1 MKLSM
6 LDQLK
11 IKKNYLQEKLLN
23 LKQTYGKRLADTFF
37 MHLTLRD
44 HIMIIKQLATLMRAG
59 IPLLNSLAIIQEQSR
74 ARAVKHIIEQ
84 ARRDIEN
91 GQYLSNALAKFK
103 RNFGELTINIIAVG
117 EISGNLCRNLDHLA
131 ISLKKRQ
138 VLRRKIISASVYPMF
153 IIVATVVI
161 SILLTTLVFPKI
173 IPVFLSINY
182 QLPWTTRFLI
192 FLNTTVKKY
201 GIFIGLAFV
210 AVIIGG
216 AVVLKIKK
224 VRFWYDRSLITI
236 PLVALLVRTYNIA
249 TICRTLGLLLGSG
262 TTIVNAF
269 RITARATAN
278 LAYKKELNGIGDQL
292 AKGEKISNQ
301 VRNNAFFGS
310 MVAPMIAVGESTRKL
325 SETFMYLA
333 DIHEQELDEAT
344 QTISTSIEPLLLIF
358 MGLLVGFI
366 AISIITPMYGITQH
380 LTPR

>member
-182 QLPWTTRFLI
+182 QLPWTT
-192 FLNTTVKKY
+192 
-201 GIFIGLAFV
+201 
-210 AVIIGG
+210 
-216 AVVLKIKK
+216 
-224 VRFWYDRSLITI
+224 
-236 PLVALLVRTYNIA
+236 
-249 TICRTLGLLLGSG
+249 
-262 TTIVNAF
+262 
-269 RITARATAN
+269 
-278 LAYKKELNGIGDQL
+278 
-292 AKGEKISNQ
+292 
-301 VRNNAFFGS
+301 
-310 MVAPMIAVGESTRKL
+310 
-325 SETFMYLA
+325 
-333 DIHEQELDEAT
+333 
-344 QTISTSIEPLLLIF
+344 
-358 MGLLVGFI
+358 
-366 AISIITPMYGITQH
+366 
-380 LTPR
+380 

>member
-1 MKLSM
+1 MKLSI

-11 IKKNYLQEKLLN
+11 VKKNLFQEKLLGF
-23 LKQTYGKRLADTFF
+23 KQTYGRGLAEKFF

-44 HIMIIKQLATLMRAG
+44 HIMVIKQLATLMRAG

-84 ARRDIEN
+84 ARHDVEN

-161 SILLTTLVFPKI
+161 SILLTALVFPKI

-192 FLNTTVKKY
+192 FLNIAVKKY

-236 PLVALLVRTYNIA
+236 PLIALLVRTYNIA

-269 RITARATAN
+269 HITARATTN
-278 LAYKKELNGIGDQL
+278 LAYKKELHGIGDQL

-301 VRNNAFFGS
+301 IRNNIFFGS
-310 MVAPMIAVGESTRKL
+310 MVAPMIAVGESTGKL

-333 DIHEQELDEAT
+333 EAHEEEMDEAT

-380 LTPR
+380 LTE

>member
-1 MKLSM
+1 
-6 LDQLK
+6 
-11 IKKNYLQEKLLN
+11 
-23 LKQTYGKRLADTFF
+23 
-37 MHLTLRD
+37 
-44 HIMIIKQLATLMRAG
+44 
-59 IPLLNSLAIIQEQSR
+59 
-74 ARAVKHIIEQ
+74 
-84 ARRDIEN
+84 
-91 GQYLSNALAKFK
+91 
-103 RNFGELTINIIAVG
+103 
-117 EISGNLCRNLDHLA
+117 
-131 ISLKKRQ
+131 
-138 VLRRKIISASVYPMF
+138 MF

-161 SILLTTLVFPKI
+161 SILLTALVFPKI

-192 FLNTTVKKY
+192 FLNIAVKKY

-236 PLVALLVRTYNIA
+236 PLIALLVRTYNIA

-269 RITARATAN
+269 HITARATTN
-278 LAYKKELNGIGDQL
+278 LAYKKELHGIGDQL

-301 VRNNAFFGS
+301 IRNNIFFGS
-310 MVAPMIAVGESTRKL
+310 MVAPMIAVGESTGKL

-333 DIHEQELDEAT
+333 EAHEEEMDEAT

-380 LTPR
+380 LTE